1 MGIMTVGVER
11 CKLISQFYDPCTGS
25 PSISLGLSCGFTRER
40 LHAFEMEVC
49 SAQSVRS
56 RARVLKTYLTCMHVY
71 AVEAFTI
78 LSVHE
83 YSCVRAINLPVVW
96 FFCVALSI
104 SLTLHAHDSIA
115 CMNFYHYHSRNTC
128 VEAVKQTV
136 ASR

>member
-1 MGIMTVGVER
+1 MSKGVDLFR
-11 CKLISQFYDPCTGS
+11 NFTTLCTGS
-25 PSISLGLSCGFTRER
+25 PSLISLGLSCGFTRER

-56 RARVLKTYLTCMHVY
+56 RARVLRAYLTCMHVY

-96 FFCVALSI
+96 FFV
-104 SLTLHAHDSIA
+104 
-115 CMNFYHYHSRNTC
+115 
-128 VEAVKQTV
+128 
-136 ASR
+136 